1 MFSYLKVINFP
12 SVGLKELIKRRNGVS
27 MDKRRLSRLMYSLA
41 LRETGEVRLYG
52 DAKQVAPFCFVP
64 RRRQQIKVLY
74 SDALSHFV
82 IIVPL

>member
-41 LRETGEVRLYG
+41 LRETGEVGLYG
-52 DAKQVAPFCFVP
+52 DAKQVAPF
-64 RRRQQIKVLY
+64 VL
-74 SDALSHFV
+74 SPGGDNKLKFCTAMLSHT
-82 IIVPL
+82 L

>member
-1 MFSYLKVINFP
+1 MLSYLKVINFP
-12 SVGLKELIKRRNGVS
+12 SAELKKLIKRLNGVL

-41 LRETGEVRLYG
+41 LREIGKVVRYG
-52 DAKQVAPFCFVP
+52 DTKQVAPFCFVP

-82 IIVPL
+82 IIVSL

>member
-1 MFSYLKVINFP
+1 
-12 SVGLKELIKRRNGVS
+12 
-27 MDKRRLSRLMYSLA
+27 MDKRRLSRLMYSLLA
-41 LRETGEVRLYG
+41 LRETGEVGLYG

-82 IIVPL
+82 IIVSL

>member
-1 MFSYLKVINFP
+1 
-12 SVGLKELIKRRNGVS
+12 
-27 MDKRRLSRLMYSLA
+27 MYSLA

-82 IIVPL
+82 IIVSL

>member
-12 SVGLKELIKRRNGVS
+12 SAELKKLIKRRHGVL

-41 LRETGEVRLYG
+41 LRAIGKVGRYG
-52 DAKQVAPFCFVP
+52 DTQQVAPFCFVP

-74 SDALSHFV
+74 SDTLSHFV
-82 IIVPL
+82 IIVSL